1 LATTSEV
8 CLDCA
13 EVLQHGR
20 KALAFATDGG
30 FPAVV
35 EPLTGNG
42 LRLESSRPWSRAIRR
57 ETLLALEIGF
67 GFEFFLPANAEETFE
82 LRLSDFS
89 PGEV

>member
-1 LATTSEV
+1 
-8 CLDCA
+8 
-13 EVLQHGR
+13 
-20 KALAFATDGG
+20 
-30 FPAVV
+30 
-35 EPLTGNG
+35 